1 MTAPVTARAALP
13 PLPAA
18 LAPLPAALV
27 GVIAALLALLPWAAA
42 GLRLPLQ
49 NLWATA
55 TLPEEMPFALLP
67 FSQYALPSLFGLL
80 GLPGALAGLVLRG
93 RTGRRGRW
101 VASAGVAA
109 VHTIAILQ
117 TAIVTANGLRSSG
130 TPVFATDVRSL
141 STAAA
146 LYLTGLVV
154 FCALSALIGI
164 VALHLAAGASA
175 TGAVLGLAVG
185 AVAAG
190 FWVRAWTD
198 IAGPFSLDAPHV
210 LFWAADWLPAVLV
223 GAALAWGARRTGAW
237 LGALAILWLTPA
249 ALWALLGAVASR
261 VNLGS
266 WGRMAESAIV
276 ALQAKLAE
284 GIASVFLA
292 AAIGV
297 LGLGI
302 AAARRRTP
310 GAAARPAG
318 ETLDA

>member
-1 MTAPVTARAALP
+1 M
-13 PLPAA
+13 
-18 LAPLPAALV
+18 
-27 GVIAALLALLPWAAA
+27 
-42 GLRLPLQ
+42 
-49 NLWATA
+49 
-55 TLPEEMPFALLP
+55 
-67 FSQYALPSLFGLL
+67 
-80 GLPGALAGLVLRG
+80 LRG

-117 TAIVTANGLRSSG
+117 TAIVTANGLSSSG

-249 ALWALLGAVASR
+249 TLWALLGAVASR

-284 GIASVFLA
+284 GIAPVLLA
-292 AAIGV
+292 VAIGV

-302 AAARRRTP
+302 SAARRRTP
-310 GAAARPAG
+310 GAARPVG